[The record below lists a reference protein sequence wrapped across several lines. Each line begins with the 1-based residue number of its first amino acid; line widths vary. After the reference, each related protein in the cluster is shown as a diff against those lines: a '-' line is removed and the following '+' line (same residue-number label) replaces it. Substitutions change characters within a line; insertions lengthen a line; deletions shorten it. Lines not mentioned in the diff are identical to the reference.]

1 MKLWG
6 YSLCGLMLLAGC
18 ATETGSSEAVDVE
31 AEPVVLADIVIEGEH
46 RVRFVET
53 MPGAVST
60 SETGM
65 TDPESSRLA
74 GRGRLTLPEKY
85 AALGVP
91 IDAQILERL
100 KQAQVRVDAL
110 NAELDELSAQG
121 LGPEPEALPTAHAA
135 ASTSSDVASKKQGIL
150 TNSVVPNTIWVN
162 PTLFA
167 AWCAR
172 AEPYDFKF
180 CAINQTSWNSG
191 WHTEVAFSYSFV
203 ANAGTSGNVTH
214 NHWQFKCVRSLP
226 VVGCIE
232 RQWRVV
238 TTQTVPVGAYGLF
251 EDTYKWTKWSATVPS
266 TTKIH
271 VNHLINY

>member
-1 MKLWG
+1 MKFWG
-6 YSLCGLMLLAGC
+6 YSLCGMMLLAGC
-18 ATETGSSEAVDVE
+18 ATETGSPEAVHSD
-31 AEPVVLADIVIEGEH
+31 AEPVVLADIAIEGEH

-53 MPGAVST
+53 MPGAVSI

-65 TDPESSRLA
+65 TSPESSRLA
-74 GRGRLTLPEKY
+74 GRGRLSLPEKY

-110 NAELDELSAQG
+110 NAELDELSARG
-121 LGPEPEALPTAHAA
+121 LGPEPEAFPTAEVAG
-135 ASTSSDVASKKQGIL
+135 SSSPDVASKKQGIL

-172 AEPYDFKF
+172 REPYDFKF
-180 CAINQTSWNSG
+180 CAVNQPSWNSG
-191 WHTEVAFSYSFV
+191 WQAEVTFSNSFV

-214 NHWQFKCVRSLP
+214 RHWQFVCVIN
-226 VVGCIE
+226 VGTCLHRE
-232 RQWRVV
+232 WQVR
-238 TTQTVPVGAYGLF
+238 TTQTIPVGAYGLF
-251 EDTYKWTKWSATVPS
+251 EDTYKWTKWSAVVPS
-266 TTKIH
+266 TTRVH
-271 VNHLINY
+271 VNHLVNY